1 MKMPITSLA
10 VMCPSG
16 KKITIQPNPTSKTY
30 TIMGL
35 ETGEI
40 MVRTEEAFA
49 IKQIL
54 GIMIE

>member
-1 MKMPITSLA
+1 MKMPIMSLA

-16 KKITIQPNPTSKTY
+16 KRITAQPNPGSKTI

-40 MVRTEEAFA
+40 MIRTEEAFA

-54 GIMIE
+54 SIMIE